1 MAARDPRF
9 RRIRAGARTREIVS
23 WAIGIVV
30 VLALT
35 LLVGAVAE
43 HLGWSWP

>member
-1 MAARDPRF
+1 MAARF

-23 WAIGIVV
+23 WSIGVLV
-30 VLALT
+30 MLGLAL
-35 LLVGAVAE
+35 AVRSLAD